1 MCSSDLR
8 VLSELLQG
16 VEQLDDVALMV
27 MRTQPLGPRLT
38 LRLAADPQMLSA
50 LRRQLAR
57 WLRENDV
64 DDRTA
69 FDIVLAS
76 SEAGAN
82 AAEHAYS
89 PRRGHF
95 EVEALREGDHVVVT
109 VRDDGTWR
117 PEAERD
123 RGRGLMLMRGLT
135 DDVSIER
142 REPAGT
148 VVTMR
153 RRVGGG
159 ER

>member
-1 MCSSDLR
+1 M
-8 VLSELLQG
+8 
-16 VEQLDDVALMV
+16 
-27 MRTQPLGPRLT
+27 
-38 LRLAADPQMLSA
+38 
-50 LRRQLAR
+50 
-57 WLRENDV
+57 
-64 DDRTA
+64 
-69 FDIVLAS
+69 
-76 SEAGAN
+76 
-82 AAEHAYS
+82 
-89 PRRGHF
+89 
-95 EVEALREGDHVVVT
+95 VT